1 MPFPCFW
8 VDEQPEVQLY
18 LRRYADSDGSC
29 PGGYHNAAVP
39 VGVEIAER
47 DAAGYL
53 RAGRTAHARADVD
66 EKWRDDD
73 RWPTR
78 CASCPYEFTDTD
90 SWQVARDRIFR
101 RPDTGEEWTERKL
114 PPGAMLDGFWHP
126 QKGPDGIA
134 LVVVLPPAVEDSRGH
149 WWHVD
154 GPSRSGGKAG
164 PAWSRTGDPK
174 ASPPTVTVTPSI
186 LTGDY
191 HGFLRDGVLTDDLD
205 RR

>member
-18 LRRYADSDGSC
+18 LRRFADYDGAC
-29 PGGYHNAAVP
+29 PGGYHNAAVA
-39 VGVEIAER
+39 VTTEIPER
-47 DAAGYL
+47 DAGGFLIAT
-53 RAGRTAHARADVD
+53 RTAQARADVD
-66 EKWRDDD
+66 ERWRADD
-73 RWPTR
+73 RWPTS
-78 CASCPYEFTDTD
+78 CAACPYEFGDGD

-101 RPDTGEEWTERKL
+101 RADTGEQWNERSL

-134 LVVVLPPAVEDSRGH
+134 LVVVLPPKVEDSRGH

-154 GPSRSGGKAG
+154 GPSRNNGVPG
-164 PAWSRTGDPK
+164 PGWTRTGDPR
-174 ASPPTVTVTPSI
+174 ATPPTVTATPSI
-186 LTGDY
+186 LTGAY
-191 HGFLRDGVLTDDLD
+191 HGFLQNGVLTDDLD